1 MSNVEQMDMQTAKI
15 KTHSL
20 DGKVEYTSAN
30 VVALVIETGCY
41 QTVADIFGLSRERV
55 RQIAKA
61 ADLPPMREVKAARNE
76 KLLKAAA
83 THTLDQLATEFK
95 MKPLTVNAILR
106 KAGVEPL
113 ANTGDDSES
122 SQEQMIHEAVK
133 EIADTRASIRSV
145 SKKYNLS
152 PETVRRYCKKA
163 NVVST
168 HGRWHKNAKGAT
180 A

>member
-1 MSNVEQMDMQTAKI
+1 MHTAKP

-20 DGKVEYTSAN
+20 DGTVEYTAAN
-30 VVALVIETGCY
+30 VIKLVVETGCY

-61 ADLPPMREVKAARNE
+61 ADLPPMREVKADRNA
-76 KLLKAAA
+76 KLIKAAESS
-83 THTLDQLATEFK
+83 TLAQLAAEFK
-95 MKPLTVNAILR
+95 MKPLTINAILR
-106 KAGVEPL
+106 KAGIEPMVDPTTDPS
-113 ANTGDDSES
+113 A
-122 SQEQMIHEAVK
+122 SQEQMILEAVK
-133 EIADTRASIRSV
+133 EIAETQASIRSV
-145 SKKYNLS
+145 SKQYGLS

-168 HGRWHKNAKGAT
+168 HGRWHKNAKEAV